1 MKNSVLLV
9 SLLLGVLSFTFCSN
23 PTPKQVEE
31 QEVVSETVTEPR
43 QKTADLV
50 FLNVEGQRVSLSD
63 LKGKV
68 VFINFWATW
77 CPPCINEMPTIDKL
91 KNHFKGSDELIFL
104 MVDIDNQIEVSTAF
118 MKEYGYDLPVYT
130 VQGEIPTTYLGN
142 SIPTTVLLDKSGEI
156 FMRLEG
162 GRDYFSKEMIE
173 IIDEMLKNKS

>member
-9 SLLLGVLSFTFCSN
+9 SLLLGSLSFTFCSN
-23 PTPKQVEE
+23 PTRQQVEE
-31 QEVVSETVTEPR
+31 KVVEETVTEPI
-43 QKTADLV
+43 QKTADIV
-50 FLNVEGQRVSLSD
+50 FLNAEGQKVTLSD

-91 KNHFKGSDELIFL
+91 KNHFKGNDELIFL
-104 MVDIDNQIEVSTAF
+104 MVDIDNQIEASTAF

-130 VQGEIPTTYLGN
+130 VQGEIPTSYLGN
-142 SIPTTVLLDKSGEI
+142 AIPTTVLLDKSGEI

-173 IIDEMLKNKS
+173 IIDEMLKNKV